1 MEPTNPLPFVVRL
14 DDSDEPADAID
25 ALLLGGFV
33 AGSHPAARSLRLKRT
48 RADARLLPPDV
59 VPVRE
64 ARESWRHAR
73 LSAGDGWLLRTV
85 RWRDGSA
92 DLTVTAVSDELAE
105 AVLAAAAAGAV
116 EEADPYAGMSAVT
129 FWYLGPRGPVGSARS
144 VDIRPWDEIRANY
157 SAPVAA
163 AFDRLMAFDPARLPG
178 RLLLLHGPPGTGKTT
193 ALRAVAHEW
202 RAWCRLEYVLDPDEL
217 FRNPAYL
224 MKVVLGDP
232 DDDEPEGEPD
242 DSGPNDELGPGAGG
256 PRRRWRLL
264 VLEDCDELI
273 RAGAKRDAGQ
283 SLARLL
289 NLTDG
294 LVGQGLE
301 VLVCI
306 TTNEDVA
313 GLHPAIT
320 RPGRCA
326 VQIHVGRLSRLEAT
340 RWLGHAGDYGPEG
353 ATLAEL
359 CARRAEL
366 EPLEQTDAPAST
378 GQYL

>member
-1 MEPTNPLPFVVRL
+1 MGRDPRQ
-14 DDSDEPADAID
+14 
-25 ALLLGGFV
+25 LLG
-33 AGSHPAARSLRLKRT
+33 ARRRGVRS
-48 RADARLLPPDV
+48 PDGV
-59 VPVRE
+59 
-64 ARESWRHAR
+64 
-73 LSAGDGWLLRTV
+73 
-85 RWRDGSA
+85 
-92 DLTVTAVSDELAE
+92 
-105 AVLAAAAAGAV
+105 
-116 EEADPYAGMSAVT
+116 
-129 FWYLGPRGPVGSARS
+129 
-144 VDIRPWDEIRANY
+144 
-157 SAPVAA
+157 
-163 AFDRLMAFDPARLPG
+163 DPARLPG
-178 RLLLLHGPPGTGKTT
+178 RLLLLHGPPGTGKPPRC
-193 ALRAVAHEW
+193 APFAEW

-232 DDDEPEGEPD
+232 DDDEPDAD
-242 DSGPNDELGPGAGG
+242 DSGPDDELGREWVGLAGAGAC
-256 PRRRWRLL
+256 WCSK
-264 VLEDCDELI
+264 DCDELI

-294 LVGQGLE
+294 LVGQGLD

-326 VQIHVGRLSRLEAT
+326 VQIHVGRLSRIEAT
-340 RWLGHAGDYGPEG
+340 RWLGHAGDDGPEG

-366 EPLEQTDAPAST
+366 EPLEADRRARC
-378 GQYL
+378 